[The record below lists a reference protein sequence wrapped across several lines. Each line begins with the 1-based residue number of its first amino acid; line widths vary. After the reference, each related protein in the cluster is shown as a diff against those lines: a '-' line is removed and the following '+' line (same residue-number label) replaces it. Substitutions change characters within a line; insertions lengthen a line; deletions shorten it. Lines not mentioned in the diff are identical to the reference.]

1 MTSLRHGCETIR
13 KNTRVQ
19 LEHAPFKR
27 ETRLATLAKFR
38 LLFRGK
44 EKSFQCPKKGKKEK
58 KKKKKDR
65 CFETKAEGILYF
77 IESLPGEWF

>member
-1 MTSLRHGCETIR
+1 MTSPRDGCETIR
-13 KNTRVQ
+13 NTRVQ

-44 EKSFQCPKKGKKEK
+44 EKSFQYPKKGKKEK